1 MVLVRVLLAVGV
13 RNRVFCMG
21 DGVGSGMRGSAPSY
35 HRAPSLAIAV
45 LAVTLQSV
53 SLSAQAPTF
62 RADLSWFPCP
72 TRFAESPA
80 RCGALKVA
88 EDIETPASR
97 RIPLHFALLRPTKPH
112 RDRVLTVLI
121 NGGPGYGGLIWYRGN
136 AQLFGL
142 PDTTSDVLVI
152 DQRGTGASGRI
163 TCGEMRGPWWMLPG
177 DALRACHDSLATIAD
192 LSKYTHHE
200 NSNDLDLL
208 RKALGYQYVAL
219 FGVSYGARVALVYAA
234 DHPESVT
241 RLVLHSPAPM
251 EPWPSVS
258 ASALARLASL
268 GESDCAQMTCRGV
281 PSEAQRQAA
290 AAIEAMSAK
299 PRTVVYRASSV
310 VAPESLW
317 VTRRTTA
324 LILRDLYLDP
334 ADSVDL
340 VAFRTDL
347 AKGTTDA
354 ISDWYRRQKWS
365 ASEFSIGPFMS
376 ETCRYDNPQLPGNG
390 PQQSWLSAIVE
401 AVRDGC
407 AAWPSGHATELR
419 MNGRVTA
426 PTLVVLGDRDLIQ
439 PPEAAASYA
448 NLVERLD
455 VLIVRGMGHSDVS
468 ACAQSFVRN
477 WHPTSGRGRRD
488 FSCVDTR

>member
-1 MVLVRVLLAVGV
+1 
-13 RNRVFCMG
+13 
-21 DGVGSGMRGSAPSY
+21 MRGSTPTY
-35 HRAPSLAIAV
+35 HRAPSLVIAT
-45 LAVTLQSV
+45 LAVALQSV
-53 SLSAQAPTF
+53 SLSAQAPTP

-72 TRFAESPA
+72 ARFTESPA
-80 RCGALKVA
+80 RCGALRVA
-88 EDIETPASR
+88 EDAETPTSR
-97 RIPLHFALLRPTKPH
+97 RIPLHFALLRPARPS

-121 NGGPGYGGLIWYRGN
+121 NGGPGFGGLDWYRGN

-142 PDTTSDVLVI
+142 ADTTSDVLVL

-163 TCGEMRGPWWMLPG
+163 TCGQVRGPWWMLPG
-177 DALRACHDSLATIAD
+177 DALRACHDSLATMAD
-192 LSKYTHHE
+192 LSRYTHHE

-208 RKALGYQYVAL
+208 RRALGYQRVAL

-258 ASALARLASL
+258 ARALARLASL
-268 GESDCAQMTCRGV
+268 RESDCAHMTCGDV
-281 PSEAQRQAA
+281 PSEAQRQET
-290 AAIEAMSAK
+290 AAIEAMGAK
-299 PRTVVYRASSV
+299 PRTVAFRASRV

-317 VTRRTTA
+317 ITRRTAA
-324 LILRDLYLDP
+324 LIMRDLYLDP
-334 ADSVDL
+334 TDSLDL

-354 ISDWYRRQKWS
+354 ISDWYRNQQWLAR
-365 ASEFSIGPFMS
+365 EFSIGPFMS
-376 ETCRYDNPQLPGNG
+376 ETCRYDNPQLPVDGS
-390 PQQSWLSAIVE
+390 QQGWTSAIVD

-419 MNGRVTA
+419 LSGRVTA
-426 PTLVVLGDRDLIQ
+426 PTLVVLGDRDLVQ

-448 NLVERLD
+448 DFVERLD

-477 WHPTSGRGRRD
+477 WQPTDVRGQRD
-488 FSCVDTR
+488 FSCEDGK